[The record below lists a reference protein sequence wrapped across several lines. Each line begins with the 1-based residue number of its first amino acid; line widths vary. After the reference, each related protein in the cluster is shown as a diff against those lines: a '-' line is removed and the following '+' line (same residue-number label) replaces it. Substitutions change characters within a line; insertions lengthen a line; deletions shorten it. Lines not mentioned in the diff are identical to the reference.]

1 MGEVWSARDERL
13 GRDVAIKRISR
24 RVRRDAETRERF
36 WREARA
42 AAAVNHPHV
51 CQIYEV
57 GEDGDELFLAMELL
71 QGESLDKR
79 LARGPLELADALRV
93 GLEILSAM
101 EAVHRQG
108 LVHRDL
114 KPSNVFLTGTGAKL
128 LDFGLARSF
137 DRPGAAGS
145 DLTRTGQIVGTP
157 RYMSPEQLRGEPLLD
172 ARADLFAFGA
182 ILYEMLSG
190 RRAFDAA
197 SEADLIAQIL
207 QENPPALGGSPAV
220 AAVDRVIRRAL
231 AKKRGER
238 PPSAEAMARELREV
252 PAGATGGFAVRPR
265 VLTRLIVLPFR
276 VLRPDPEFD
285 FLGVSLPDAIT
296 SSLSGLGSLL
306 VRSTMT
312 ATRFAA
318 EAPDF
323 KRIASETEVDLV
335 LTGTVLRA
343 ADKVRVTAQLVEAP
357 AGTVLWSHGA
367 VVDLGDVFH
376 LEEEL
381 VRRIVGSLSV
391 PLTAHEDRLLG
402 RDVPRSARAY
412 ELYLRA
418 NEQAMRSDG
427 WSAAR
432 RLYLDCLREDERF
445 APAWAR
451 LGRVYRLLAKYQLED
466 PEATSNR
473 AKAEDAF
480 RRALELNPDLAL
492 AHSLYA
498 SFEVEAGRARDAL
511 ARLLARARS
520 GADPEVYAG
529 LVTVTRFCGLL
540 DASVVAHE
548 QARRLDPGVRTSV
561 SYTHLLRSE
570 YQKALE
576 TDVDVFPFMPAYTLL
591 FQDRTEELRAVLP
604 PLLEKVEGTMAAVFL
619 GWTGLL
625 AGNAAEALAP
635 TRRLIESFPDP
646 EGLFVMS
653 KAFLAGGFRE
663 EALSLLA
670 RAVAGGFHCD
680 PAFRL
685 PAFKALR
692 GDARFEEL
700 ASEASRKHEE
710 AVAVYVAAGGPAI
723 LGPPPVEPTLVRP

>member
-1 MGEVWSARDERL
+1 
-13 GRDVAIKRISR
+13 VALKLISG
-24 RVRRDAETRERF
+24 RVRRDEETRDRF

-42 AAAVNHPHV
+42 AAAVNHPNV

-57 GEDGDELFLAMELL
+57 GEEGEELFLAMELL
-71 QGESLDKR
+71 QGESLEKR
-79 LARGPLELADALRV
+79 FGRGPLEFTEALRV
-93 GLEILSAM
+93 GLEILAAL

-114 KPSNVFLTGTGAKL
+114 KPSNVFLTRAGVKL

-137 DRPGAAGS
+137 DRSSAAGS
-145 DLTRTGQIVGTP
+145 DVTRAGQIVGTP

-190 RRAFDAA
+190 RRAFDAP
-197 SEADLIAQIL
+197 SEAELINQIL
-207 QENPPALGGSPAV
+207 QENPPALVGAPAV
-220 AAVDRVIRRAL
+220 VAVDRVIRRAV
-231 AKKRGER
+231 AKRRDDR
-238 PPSAEAMARELREV
+238 PPSAETMARELRAI
-252 PAGATGGFAVRPR
+252 PAGETGGFAVRPH

-318 EAPDF
+318 DSPDVR
-323 KRIASETEVDLV
+323 RIASETDVDLV

-391 PLTAHEDRLLG
+391 PLTAREDRLLG
-402 RDVPRSARAY
+402 RDVPRSPRAY

-418 NEQAMRSDG
+418 NEQGMRSEG

-432 RLYLDCLREDERF
+432 QLYLDCLREDDRF

-451 LGRVYRLLAKYQLED
+451 LGRVYRVLAKYQIGD
-466 PEATSNR
+466 PEAPANR

-480 RRALELNPDLAL
+480 RRALELNPDLSL
-492 AHSLYA
+492 AHNLYA
-498 SFEVEAGRARDAL
+498 SFEVDAGRARAAL
-511 ARLLARARS
+511 GRLLARARG

-529 LVTVTRFCGLL
+529 LVTVTRYCGLL

-548 QARRLDPGVRTSV
+548 QARRLDPTARTSV
-561 SYTHLLRSE
+561 SYTHLLLGE

-576 TDVDVFPFMPAYTLL
+576 TDVDVFPFMPVYALL
-591 FQDRTEELRAVLP
+591 FQDRLAEAHA
-604 PLLEKVEGTMAAVFL
+604 LLKSLQEKAAGPVMQVVAA
-619 GWTGLL
+619 WTGLL
-625 AGNAAEALAP
+625 DGHVDEALAA
-635 TRRLIESFPDP
+635 TRRLLESFPDP
-646 EGLFVMS
+646 EGIFVMS
-653 KAFLAGGFRE
+653 KLFMAGDRPD
-663 EALSLLA
+663 EAIDFLA
-670 RAVAGGFHCD
+670 RAVSGGFHCAS
-680 PAFRL
+680 AFRL
-685 PAFKALR
+685 PAFDSLH
-692 GDARFEEL
+692 GDTRFEEL
-700 ASEASRKHEE
+700 VTEVSKKHEE
-710 AVAVYVAAGGPAI
+710 AVAVYVSAGGPDI
-723 LGPPPVEPTLVRP
+723 LGGPHLEPTLASP